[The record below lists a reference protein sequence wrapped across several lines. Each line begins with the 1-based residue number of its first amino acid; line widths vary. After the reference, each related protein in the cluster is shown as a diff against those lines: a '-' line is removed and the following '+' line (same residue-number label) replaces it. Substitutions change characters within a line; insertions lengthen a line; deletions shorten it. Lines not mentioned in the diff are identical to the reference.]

1 MVLGIKRLLL
11 FVLLLFM
18 IASCSDS
25 DEKDKQ
31 SAIDKATE
39 KIAREAVS
47 SIKTPIDKANNAK
60 ELMEKKARAAEET
73 FEQID

>member
-1 MVLGIKRLLL
+1 MILVMQKILL

-25 DEKDKQ
+25 NEKDKQ
-31 SAIDKATE
+31 SAIDNVTE

-47 SIKTPIDKANNAK
+47 SIKTPIDKANIAK
-60 ELMEKKARAAEET
+60 ELMENNTRATEKT
-73 FEQID
+73 LQQVD

>member
-1 MVLGIKRLLL
+1 MILVAQKLLL
-11 FVLLLFM
+11 FVLMLFT

-25 DEKDKQ
+25 SEKDKQ

-47 SIKTPIDKANNAK
+47 SIKTPIDKANIAK
-60 ELMEKKARAAEET
+60 ELMEKNTRTTEKT
-73 FEQID
+73 LK